1 MQNLNILGSLCSCA
15 CRFGPNLVGN
25 PEDRFSCDEAHIINV
40 SMFPYRS
47 VTMND
52 IVDMEVNGACGTE
65 DEVYDNLWDKSELYS
80 KVIAH
85 VHIEQKMKYMTTYGI
100 NLSYTQR

>member
-1 MQNLNILGSLCSCA
+1 
-15 CRFGPNLVGN
+15 
-25 PEDRFSCDEAHIINV
+25 
-40 SMFPYRS
+40 
-47 VTMND
+47 MND

-80 KVIAH
+80 KVIAY

-100 NLSYTQR
+100 NQSYTQR